1 MDHMKSLLKFIL
13 NTIKR
18 DQIENNTQIESP
30 QVKSKNKWL
39 NPKDNF
45 GVLER
50 GKAWSKD

>member
-1 MDHMKSLLKFIL
+1 MKSLLKLLFKI
-13 NTIKR
+13 IKPTPR
-18 DQIENNTQIESP
+18 KKQTKSAS
-30 QVKSKNKWL
+30 QVKTKNKWL

>member
-1 MDHMKSLLKFIL
+1 MSLLKKLFIKL
-13 NTIKR
+13 N
-18 DQIENNTQIESP
+18 
-30 QVKSKNKWL
+30 KSYTKVEQSNKAPNQLKSENKWL